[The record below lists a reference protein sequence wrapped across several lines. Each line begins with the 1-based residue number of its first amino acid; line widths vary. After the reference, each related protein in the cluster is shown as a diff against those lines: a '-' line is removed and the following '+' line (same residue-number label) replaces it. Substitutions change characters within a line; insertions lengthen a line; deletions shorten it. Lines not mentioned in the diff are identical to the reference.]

1 MEPRKITVIKQAGQG
16 KVVIVSSAETLA
28 QLKGDLNEN
37 NISYTDMIFYEGL
50 TKVELLD
57 DASILPKDIPWKGTT
72 TNELVIMLTL
82 KGKKI
87 KSGMDRKEAFD
98 FIKTN
103 NLGDAVKKAF
113 SGKNYTQVKTDELI
127 TFIAKQ
133 SVGKQ
138 ATGKTLPAKSDA
150 KPAKKSSPATPVVK
164 ESDIAPVAEKKE
176 VVKDAKPAAKSPE
189 SKPSIQTEPATVK
202 SVLTK
207 IVGLLEDNSVI
218 TFDEAVELEAEIAS
232 ISDVT
237 ATVAEVKA
245 VAKVEELTSSF
256 SETELKGMATIVG
269 R

>member
-37 NISYTDMIFYEGL
+37 NISYADMIFYEGL

-57 DASILPKDIPWKGTT
+57 DASILPKDIPWKGAT

-87 KSGMDRKEAFD
+87 KSGMDRKEAFT
-98 FIKTN
+98 FIKDN

-113 SGKNYTQVKTDELI
+113 SGKNYTQVKTDELV

-133 SVGKQ
+133 SVGKSV
-138 ATGKTLPAKSDA
+138 AAKTDA

-164 ESDIAPVAEKKE
+164 VSDIAPVAEKKE
-176 VVKDAKPAAKSPE
+176 VVKTTTSAAKSPE

-207 IVGLLEDNSVI
+207 IVGLLENNSVI